1 MNSLDIYNAMM
12 IQHTARDQNSNYYK
26 PRKGKKIIFLKF
38 FFTEIKL
45 IWCH

>member
-26 PRKGKKIIFLKF
+26 PRKGKKNHF
-38 FFTEIKL
+38 FKVFFY
-45 IWCH
+45 